1 MTTPEPGRS
10 AKDTF
15 LVSSKDGSALTEA
28 LVNDIK
34 AAILAT
40 VCKGKGTAAAPKARA
55 ACAPGPAAAR
65 ARLRSPEPPPR
76 PAPRL
81 C

>member
-55 ACAPGPAAAR
+55 A
-65 ARLRSPEPPPR
+65 
-76 PAPRL
+76 
-81 C
+81 